1 MNRKRRWPKGTWMRL
16 TSPDTLKALMAQRQF
31 SLDRMA
37 RYAGCSKGMVSHLT
51 SGRKRSCSAQL
62 AENIAEALEVP
73 LEILFVPQVVTSS
86 ARLEH
91 SERTAIPA

>member
-16 TSPDTLKALMAQRQF
+16 TSKETLKALMQQRGF

-51 SGRKRSCSAQL
+51 AGRKKTCSAEL
-62 AENIAEALEVP
+62 AENIAEALGVP
-73 LEILFVPQVVTSS
+73 LEILFVPSVSS
-86 ARLEH
+86 QEGQSDKRVGA
-91 SERTAIPA
+91 AA

>member
-16 TSPDTLKALMAQRQF
+16 ASPDTLKALMAQKHF

-51 SGRKRSCSAQL
+51 SGRKRSCSADL
-62 AENIAEALEVP
+62 AVNIAEALEVP
-73 LEILFVPQVVTSS
+73 LEILFVPQLSTSS
-86 ARLEH
+86 ARSMD
-91 SERTAIPA
+91 SERIPA

>member
-1 MNRKRRWPKGTWMRL
+1 MHRKRRWPKGTWMRL
-16 TSPDTLKALMAQRQF
+16 TSPATLRALMGQRGF

-51 SGRKRSCSAQL
+51 SGRKNSCSAEL

-73 LEILFVPQVVTSS
+73 LEILFVPSVATSTLQS
-86 ARLEH
+86 GNREK
-91 SERTAIPA
+91 AIA